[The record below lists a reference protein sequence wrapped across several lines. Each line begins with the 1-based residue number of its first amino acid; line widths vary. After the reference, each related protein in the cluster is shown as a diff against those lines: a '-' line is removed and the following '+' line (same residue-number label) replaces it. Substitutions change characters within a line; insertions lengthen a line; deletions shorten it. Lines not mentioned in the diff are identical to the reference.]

1 MFLDENNNLVD
12 TGNVLAY
19 RGESFFEGS
28 DGDTPG
34 LIILLRFEDKLEKG
48 NGLLE
53 NSSRYRA
60 CLLIF
65 PYEYAK
71 LYSIQMV

>member
-53 NSSRYRA
+53 NSSRCRA
-60 CLLIF
+60 DLLIS
-65 PYEYAK
+65 PYGCAI